1 MKRALNEIDSDED
14 ESTTA
19 KETFVGF
26 MAKYEEQDLGKSYDN
41 KKNILKTVD
50 EYNGSGQNICILLEE
65 DEDLNGN
72 IAPNNHRLVGLH
84 HLHCR
89 DSDKVLVGFRGFDFN
104 NPVEINTNNLLG
116 PPTGISTVDGKQD
129 ILNSIPGHSG
139 LISSGY
145 LGCFLECNSAWHLKP
160 AKLKKAH
167 RQISKCLMIDPYLYG
182 KLQAGC
188 GPDPDNIDPKAL
200 LTHLIEEVP
209 IDHRLDNLVGFLWAT
224 AHGYNDSPTI
234 LNECEPGDKI
244 GDPAR
249 SFAAWSASWINPR
262 TPPGSKPTKSQEKGR
277 LKLPPMSR
285 VSVTPKDAL
294 PQ

>member
-1 MKRALNEIDSDED
+1 MKMALNEIDSDED

-26 MAKYEEQDLGKSYDN
+26 MEKYEEQDLGKSYDDN

-50 EYNGSGQNICILLEE
+50 EYNGTGHNICILLEE

-72 IAPNNHRLVGLH
+72 IAPDNHRLVGLH

-89 DSDKVLVGFRGFDFN
+89 DSDKVLIGFRGFDFN
-104 NPVEINTNNLLG
+104 NLVEISTSNLLG

-129 ILNSIPGHSG
+129 TSNSIPGHSE

-145 LGCFLECNSAWHLKP
+145 LACFLECNSAWHLKP
-160 AKLKKAH
+160 AKLKKAN
-167 RQISKCLMIDPYLYG
+167 RQISKSFMIDPYLYG

-200 LTHLIEEVP
+200 LT
-209 IDHRLDNLVGFLWAT
+209 
-224 AHGYNDSPTI
+224 PT
-234 LNECEPGDKI
+234 
-244 GDPAR
+244 
-249 SFAAWSASWINPR
+249 
-262 TPPGSKPTKSQEKGR
+262 
-277 LKLPPMSR
+277 
-285 VSVTPKDAL
+285 
-294 PQ
+294 